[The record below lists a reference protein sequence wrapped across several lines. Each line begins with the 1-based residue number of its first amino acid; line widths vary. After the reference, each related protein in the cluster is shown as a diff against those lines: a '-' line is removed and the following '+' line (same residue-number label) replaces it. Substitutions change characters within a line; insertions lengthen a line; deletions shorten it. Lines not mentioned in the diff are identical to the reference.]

1 VEAKLPELG
10 GNPKVLITE
19 PSITKISLDD
29 KSDFILIGC
38 DGIFDRLD
46 NDEIMKMIW
55 KFKKKGKY
63 FGNIHILSGNI
74 VDAVIK
80 KSMKKLS
87 TDNVSAIFIAFKNF
101 ESKMKDK
108 EFEYEDITQCIYIGN
123 EIDFDNKQAH

>member
-1 VEAKLPELG
+1 
-10 GNPKVLITE
+10 
-19 PSITKISLDD
+19 
-29 KSDFILIGC
+29 
-38 DGIFDRLD
+38 
-46 NDEIMKMIW
+46 MKMIW
-55 KFKKKGKY
+55 KFKKKGKF

-101 ESKMKDK
+101 ENKMKDK